1 MEPVDDLKYN
11 ASLSQCEYEEPG
23 SAAAETIEDTAARLG
38 RLLAESKKALHELEH
53 KADIE
58 DTGYSSSDDTTTRD
72 TGGNLIARR
81 APEAVREKW
90 WILQISATRGL
101 QIPQA

>member
-1 MEPVDDLKYN
+1 MEAADNIKYN

-38 RLLAESKKALHELEH
+38 RLLAESKKALRELEH

-58 DTGYSSSDDTTTRD
+58 DTGYSDDTTTRD
-72 TGGNLIARR
+72 TGGNLIAQR
-81 APEAVREKW
+81 APDVDRDGWLPHSPAC
-90 WILQISATRGL
+90 
-101 QIPQA
+101 PQKS